1 MNKLLK
7 NVTDIID
14 CVLSALIEALPIG
27 IIFIIFVVLDKIFN

>member
-14 CVLSALIEALPIG
+14 CVLSACYIAECLYYIE
-27 IIFIIFVVLDKIFN
+27 K